1 METNTARNL
10 YYIQDQCWSIPV
22 VAACAAFLISAVDS
36 SRGYLYV
43 LYMDKYGIDRA
54 TAAWPDSILAVT
66 RNLSGFA
73 VTLLQSRLSVFS
85 MTLLSVAVCS
95 GGMIAGAFAPN
106 IVWTAVAVGGF
117 YGFGFGASLA
127 CFSVY
132 ALLYFTKY
140 RATASSTKFAAWSIS
155 GLVCPSF
162 ISFLANN
169 YGLHGALLLSGACI
183 LQAAPLIMLL
193 KRPRPLKC
201 CYKAPNDETEPTGTP
216 NTKILLNKIGTH
228 APPRSSPCPPE
239 APVNRLSDVACM
251 GMTFKSAARLF
262 RTANFYVL
270 TAMYVMFDWSDSVL
284 ITTAADYGKDKGATL
299 EKAKFV
305 LTAIAIGNLVGRTV
319 VPCAADR
326 ISFSHAP
333 FGVAALAA
341 SFLFFLV
348 TSMVKSFEYFAVFSA
363 VLGVFHG
370 YVSCIKPVLFAEY
383 LGVQYVPIM
392 FGITGLFL
400 VPVSLSGP
408 TILGAFR
415 DTLGSY
421 DNLYRVLGAL
431 NLFGAMLLFLLVF
444 RDRAR
449 RRTWEVNKVTAT
461 TSNHAAGH

>member
-117 YGFGFGASLA
+117 YG
-127 CFSVY
+127 
-132 ALLYFTKY
+132 
-140 RATASSTKFAAWSIS
+140 
-155 GLVCPSF
+155 
-162 ISFLANN
+162 
-169 YGLHGALLLSGACI
+169 
-183 LQAAPLIMLL
+183 
-193 KRPRPLKC
+193 
-201 CYKAPNDETEPTGTP
+201 
-216 NTKILLNKIGTH
+216 
-228 APPRSSPCPPE
+228 
-239 APVNRLSDVACM
+239 
-251 GMTFKSAARLF
+251 
-262 RTANFYVL
+262 
-270 TAMYVMFDWSDSVL
+270 
-284 ITTAADYGKDKGATL
+284 
-299 EKAKFV
+299 
-305 LTAIAIGNLVGRTV
+305 
-319 VPCAADR
+319 
-326 ISFSHAP
+326 
-333 FGVAALAA
+333 
-341 SFLFFLV
+341 
-348 TSMVKSFEYFAVFSA
+348 
-363 VLGVFHG
+363 
-370 YVSCIKPVLFAEY
+370 
-383 LGVQYVPIM
+383 
-392 FGITGLFL
+392 
-400 VPVSLSGP
+400 
-408 TILGAFR
+408 AFR

-449 RRTWEVNKVTAT
+449 RRTWDVNKVTAT